1 MDRTPRPGEFYRH
14 FKNKLYQIIG
24 IAAHSETGEAMVVYQ
39 ALYGDYGLYV
49 RPLTMFVSEVDR
61 EKYPDASQKYRFERV
76 VPGAEGGFTGASSA
90 PQTADADIPVTA
102 QSAALDSS
110 GRPARGPEPSPVSAQ
125 PSDPTRGPAPS
136 PVSAQPF
143 ASTRG
148 PEPGSVSAQPSDPTP
163 NPYLMAFLEAENAD
177 GQLAALMAMDGHV
190 GQEEVDCL
198 RVVLEMGP
206 GGGSISKQL
215 TDIRKYLEMQ
225 RRYDGSRLRDRLN

>member
-24 IAAHSETGEAMVVYQ
+24 IATHSETGEAMVVYQ
-39 ALYGDYGLYV
+39 ALYGDFGLYV

-61 EKYPDASQKYRFERV
+61 EKYPDAAQKYRFERV

-90 PQTADADIPVTA
+90 FQTADADIPVTA
-102 QSAALDSS
+102 QSASLDSS
-110 GRPARGPEPSPVSAQ
+110 GRPTRGPEPSPVAAQ
-125 PSDPTRGPAPS
+125 PSGSTCGLEPS
-136 PVSAQPF
+136 P
-143 ASTRG
+143 
-148 PEPGSVSAQPSDPTP
+148 VSAQPSDPTP

>member
-39 ALYGDYGLYV
+39 ALYGDFGLYV

-61 EKYPDASQKYRFERV
+61 EKYPDAAQKYRFERV

-90 PQTADADIPVTA
+90 FQTADADIPVTA
-102 QSAALDSS
+102 QSASLDSS
-110 GRPARGPEPSPVSAQ
+110 GSPACGPEPSPVSSQ
-125 PSDPTRGPAPS
+125 PSDPI
-136 PVSAQPF
+136 
-143 ASTRG
+143 
-148 PEPGSVSAQPSDPTP
+148 P

>member
-61 EKYPDASQKYRFERV
+61 EKYPDAAQKYRFERV

-102 QSAALDSS
+102 QSASLDSS
-110 GRPARGPEPSPVSAQ
+110 GRPTHGPAPSPVSAQ
-125 PSDPTRGPAPS
+125 PSDPI
-136 PVSAQPF
+136 
-143 ASTRG
+143 
-148 PEPGSVSAQPSDPTP
+148 P

-215 TDIRKYLEMQ
+215 KDIRKYLEMQ

>member
-14 FKNKLYQIIG
+14 FKNKLYQVIG

-49 RPLTMFVSEVDR
+49 RPLTRFVSEVDR
-61 EKYPDASQKYRFERV
+61 EKYPDAAQKYRFERV

-90 PQTADADIPVTA
+90 FQTADADIPVTA
-102 QSAALDSS
+102 QSAALDAS
-110 GRPARGPEPSPVSAQ
+110 GSPARGPEPSLVSAQ
-125 PSDPTRGPAPS
+125 PSGSTCGPEPS
-136 PVSAQPF
+136 PVS
-143 ASTRG
+143 
-148 PEPGSVSAQPSDPTP
+148 VQPSDPTP

>member
-39 ALYGDYGLYV
+39 ALYGDFGLYV

-61 EKYPDASQKYRFERV
+61 EKYPEAAQKYRFERV
-76 VPGAEGGFTGASSA
+76 VPGAEGGFVSAETTSSG
-90 PQTADADIPVTA
+90 PQTVDADLPVTA
-102 QSAALDSS
+102 RSATQDSS
-110 GRPARGPEPSPVSAQ
+110 GS
-125 PSDPTRGPAPS
+125 PTRGPAPS
-136 PVSAQPF
+136 PVPAQSA

-148 PEPGSVSAQPSDPTP
+148 PAPGRVSAQPSEPTP

>member
-39 ALYGDYGLYV
+39 ALYGDFGLYV

-61 EKYPDASQKYRFERV
+61 EKYPDAAQKYRFERV

-90 PQTADADIPVTA
+90 FQTADADIPVTA
-102 QSAALDSS
+102 QSASLDSS
-110 GRPARGPEPSPVSAQ
+110 GRPTRGPE
-125 PSDPTRGPAPS
+125 PS

-148 PEPGSVSAQPSDPTP
+148 PEPGSVSAQPSDPIP

>member
-39 ALYGDYGLYV
+39 ALYGDFGLYV

-61 EKYPDASQKYRFERV
+61 EKYPDAAQKYRFEWV
-76 VPGAEGGFTGASSA
+76 VPGAEGGFTDASSA

-102 QSAALDSS
+102 QSASLDSS
-110 GRPARGPEPSPVSAQ
+110 GRPTHGPEPSLVSAQ
-125 PSDPTRGPAPS
+125 PSDPI
-136 PVSAQPF
+136 
-143 ASTRG
+143 
-148 PEPGSVSAQPSDPTP
+148 P

>member
-39 ALYGDYGLYV
+39 ALYGDFGLYV

-61 EKYPDASQKYRFERV
+61 EKYPDAAQKYRFERV

-102 QSAALDSS
+102 QSVSLDSS
-110 GRPARGPEPSPVSAQ
+110 GRPTHGPEPSPVSAQ
-125 PSDPTRGPAPS
+125 PSASTRGPAPS
-136 PVSAQPF
+136 P
-143 ASTRG
+143 
-148 PEPGSVSAQPSDPTP
+148 VSAQPSDPTP

-177 GQLAALMAMDGHV
+177 GQLTALMAMDGHV

>member
-39 ALYGDYGLYV
+39 ALYGDFGLYV

-61 EKYPDASQKYRFERV
+61 EKYPDAAQKYRFERV
-76 VPGAEGGFTGASSA
+76 MPGEEGGFTGASSA
-90 PQTADADIPVTA
+90 FQTADANIPVTA

-110 GRPARGPEPSPVSAQ
+110 GRPARGPEPSP
-125 PSDPTRGPAPS
+125 
-136 PVSAQPF
+136 
-143 ASTRG
+143 
-148 PEPGSVSAQPSDPTP
+148 VSAQPSDPTP

>member
-39 ALYGDYGLYV
+39 ALYGDFGLYV

-61 EKYPDASQKYRFERV
+61 EKYPDAAQKYRFERV
-76 VPGAEGGFTGASSA
+76 VPGAEGGFTDASSA

-102 QSAALDSS
+102 QSASLDSS
-110 GRPARGPEPSPVSAQ
+110 GRPTHGPEPSLVSAQ
-125 PSDPTRGPAPS
+125 PSDPI
-136 PVSAQPF
+136 
-143 ASTRG
+143 
-148 PEPGSVSAQPSDPTP
+148 P

>member
-102 QSAALDSS
+102 QSASLDSS
-110 GRPARGPEPSPVSAQ
+110 GRPTRGPEPSPVSAQ
-125 PSDPTRGPAPS
+125 PS
-136 PVSAQPF
+136 
-143 ASTRG
+143 ASTCG
-148 PEPGSVSAQPSDPTP
+148 PEPSPVSAQPSDPTP

>member
-61 EKYPDASQKYRFERV
+61 EKYPDAAQKYRFERV

-102 QSAALDSS
+102 QSASLDSS
-110 GRPARGPEPSPVSAQ
+110 GRPTHGPAPSPVSAQ
-125 PSDPTRGPAPS
+125 PSDPI
-136 PVSAQPF
+136 
-143 ASTRG
+143 
-148 PEPGSVSAQPSDPTP
+148 P

>member
-125 PSDPTRGPAPS
+125 PSDPT
-136 PVSAQPF
+136 
-143 ASTRG
+143 
-148 PEPGSVSAQPSDPTP
+148 P

>member
-61 EKYPDASQKYRFERV
+61 EKYPDAAQKYRFERV
-76 VPGAEGGFTGASSA
+76 VPGAEGGFTDASSA

-102 QSAALDSS
+102 QSAALDSY
-110 GRPARGPEPSPVSAQ
+110 GRPTRGPEPSPVSAQ
-125 PSDPTRGPAPS
+125 PSDPI
-136 PVSAQPF
+136 
-143 ASTRG
+143 
-148 PEPGSVSAQPSDPTP
+148 P
-163 NPYLMAFLEAENAD
+163 NPYLMDFLEAENAD

>member
-49 RPLTMFVSEVDR
+49 RPLAMFVSEVDR
-61 EKYPDASQKYRFERV
+61 EKYPDADQKYRFELV
-76 VPGAEGGFTGASSA
+76 NPGA
-90 PQTADADIPVTA
+90 ADADQETDQKA
-102 QSAALDSS
+102 ETEA
-110 GRPARGPEPSPVSAQ
+110 G
-125 PSDPTRGPAPS
+125 
-136 PVSAQPF
+136 
-143 ASTRG
+143 
-148 PEPGSVSAQPSDPTP
+148 P
-163 NPYLMAFLEAENAD
+163 NPYLMAFLEAENVN
-177 GQLAALMAMDGHV
+177 GQLEAIRAMDGHV

-206 GGGSISKQL
+206 GGGSISGQL

-225 RRYDGSRLRDRLN
+225 RRYDGSRLRDSRE

>member
-14 FKNKLYQIIG
+14 FKNKLYQVIG

-61 EKYPDASQKYRFERV
+61 EKYPDAAQKYRFERV

-90 PQTADADIPVTA
+90 FQTADADIPVTA
-102 QSAALDSS
+102 QSASLDSS
-110 GRPARGPEPSPVSAQ
+110 GRPTRGPEPSP
-125 PSDPTRGPAPS
+125 
-136 PVSAQPF
+136 
-143 ASTRG
+143 
-148 PEPGSVSAQPSDPTP
+148 VSAQPSDPTP

>member
-14 FKNKLYQIIG
+14 FKNKFYQIIG

-61 EKYPDASQKYRFERV
+61 EKYPDAAQKYRFERV

-102 QSAALDSS
+102 QSASLDSS
-110 GRPARGPEPSPVSAQ
+110 GRPTRGPEPSP
-125 PSDPTRGPAPS
+125 
-136 PVSAQPF
+136 
-143 ASTRG
+143 
-148 PEPGSVSAQPSDPTP
+148 VSAQPSDPTP

>member
-14 FKNKLYQIIG
+14 FKNKLYQVIG

-61 EKYPDASQKYRFERV
+61 EKYPDAAQKYRFERV

-102 QSAALDSS
+102 QSASLDSS
-110 GRPARGPEPSPVSAQ
+110 GRPTRGPEPSP
-125 PSDPTRGPAPS
+125 
-136 PVSAQPF
+136 
-143 ASTRG
+143 
-148 PEPGSVSAQPSDPTP
+148 VSAQPSDPTP

>member
-24 IAAHSETGEAMVVYQ
+24 IATHSETGEAMVVYQ
-39 ALYGDYGLYV
+39 ALYGDFGLYV
-49 RPLTMFVSEVDR
+49 RPLTMFASEVDR
-61 EKYPDASQKYRFERV
+61 EKYPEAAQKYRFERV
-76 VPGAEGGFTGASSA
+76 VPGAEGGFAGAETTSSA
-90 PQTADADIPVTA
+90 PQTVDADLTVTA
-102 QSAALDSS
+102 QSANTDSS
-110 GRPARGPEPSPVSAQ
+110 GSPTRGPVTAQ
-125 PSDPTRGPAPS
+125 PAAATRGPAPGQ
-136 PVSAQPF
+136 VSAQL
-143 ASTRG
+143 
-148 PEPGSVSAQPSDPTP
+148 SDPTP

-177 GQLAALMAMDGHV
+177 GQLAALLAMDGHV

>member
-14 FKNKLYQIIG
+14 FKNKLYQVIG

-61 EKYPDASQKYRFERV
+61 EKYPDAAQKYRFERV
-76 VPGAEGGFTGASSA
+76 VPGAEGGFTDASSA

-102 QSAALDSS
+102 QSASLDSS
-110 GRPARGPEPSPVSAQ
+110 GRPTHGPEPSLVSAQPSASTCGPEPSPVSAQ
-125 PSDPTRGPAPS
+125 PSDPI
-136 PVSAQPF
+136 
-143 ASTRG
+143 
-148 PEPGSVSAQPSDPTP
+148 P

>member
-39 ALYGDYGLYV
+39 ALYGDFGLYV

-61 EKYPDASQKYRFERV
+61 EKYPDAAQKYRFERV
-76 VPGAEGGFTGASSA
+76 VPGAEGGFTDASSA

-102 QSAALDSS
+102 QSASLDSS
-110 GRPARGPEPSPVSAQ
+110 
-125 PSDPTRGPAPS
+125 SDPI
-136 PVSAQPF
+136 
-143 ASTRG
+143 
-148 PEPGSVSAQPSDPTP
+148 P

-177 GQLAALMAMDGHV
+177 GQLAALVAMDGHV

>member
-61 EKYPDASQKYRFERV
+61 EKYPDAAQKYRFERV

-90 PQTADADIPVTA
+90 FQTADADIPVTA
-102 QSAALDSS
+102 QSASLDSS
-110 GRPARGPEPSPVSAQ
+110 GRPTSGPEPSPVSAQPSGSTCGPEPSPVSAQ
-125 PSDPTRGPAPS
+125 PSDPI
-136 PVSAQPF
+136 
-143 ASTRG
+143 
-148 PEPGSVSAQPSDPTP
+148 P

>member
-61 EKYPDASQKYRFERV
+61 EKYPDAAQKYRFERV

-102 QSAALDSS
+102 QSASLDSS
-110 GRPARGPEPSPVSAQ
+110 GRPTRGPE
-125 PSDPTRGPAPS
+125 PS

>member
-39 ALYGDYGLYV
+39 ALYGDFGLYV

-61 EKYPDASQKYRFERV
+61 EKYPDAAQKYRFERV

-90 PQTADADIPVTA
+90 FQTADADIPVTA
-102 QSAALDSS
+102 QSASLDSS
-110 GRPARGPEPSPVSAQ
+110 GRPTRGPE
-125 PSDPTRGPAPS
+125 PS

-148 PEPGSVSAQPSDPTP
+148 PEPGPVSAQPSDPIP

>member
-61 EKYPDASQKYRFERV
+61 EKYPDAAQKYRFERV
-76 VPGAEGGFTGASSA
+76 VPGAEGGFTDASSA
-90 PQTADADIPVTA
+90 PQTADVDIPVTA

-110 GRPARGPEPSPVSAQ
+110 GRPTCGPEPSPVAAQ
-125 PSDPTRGPAPS
+125 PSG
-136 PVSAQPF
+136 
-143 ASTRG
+143 STCG
-148 PEPGSVSAQPSDPTP
+148 PEPGSVSAQPSDPIP

-190 GQEEVDCL
+190 GQDEVDCL

>member
-14 FKNKLYQIIG
+14 FKNKLYQVIG

-61 EKYPDASQKYRFERV
+61 EKYPDAAQKYRFERV

-90 PQTADADIPVTA
+90 FQTADADIPVTA
-102 QSAALDSS
+102 QSAALDAS
-110 GRPARGPEPSPVSAQ
+110 GSPARGPEPSLVSAQ
-125 PSDPTRGPAPS
+125 PSGSTCGPEPS
-136 PVSAQPF
+136 PVS
-143 ASTRG
+143 
-148 PEPGSVSAQPSDPTP
+148 VQPSDPTP

>member
-39 ALYGDYGLYV
+39 ALYGDFGLYV

-61 EKYPDASQKYRFERV
+61 EKYPDAAQKYRFERV
-76 VPGAEGGFTGASSA
+76 VPGAEGGFTDASSA

-102 QSAALDSS
+102 QSASLDSS
-110 GRPARGPEPSPVSAQ
+110 GRPEPSPVAAQPSGSTRGPEPSPITAQ
-125 PSDPTRGPAPS
+125 PSDPI
-136 PVSAQPF
+136 
-143 ASTRG
+143 
-148 PEPGSVSAQPSDPTP
+148 P

-177 GQLAALMAMDGHV
+177 GQLAALVAMDGHV

>member
-39 ALYGDYGLYV
+39 ALYGDFGLYV

-61 EKYPDASQKYRFERV
+61 EKYPDAAQKYRFERV
-76 VPGAEGGFTGASSA
+76 VPGAEGGFTDASSA

-102 QSAALDSS
+102 QSASLDSS
-110 GRPARGPEPSPVSAQ
+110 GRPTHGPEPSLVSAQ
-125 PSDPTRGPAPS
+125 PSG
-136 PVSAQPF
+136 
-143 ASTRG
+143 STRG
-148 PEPGSVSAQPSDPTP
+148 PEPGSVSAQPSDPIP

>member
-39 ALYGDYGLYV
+39 ALYGDFGLYV

-61 EKYPDASQKYRFERV
+61 EKYPDAAQKYRFERV
-76 VPGAEGGFTGASSA
+76 VPGAEGGFTDASSS

-102 QSAALDSS
+102 QSVSLDSS
-110 GRPARGPEPSPVSAQ
+110 GRP
-125 PSDPTRGPAPS
+125 THGPAPS

-148 PEPGSVSAQPSDPTP
+148 PEPGSVSAQPSDPIP

>member
-39 ALYGDYGLYV
+39 ALYGDFGLYV

-61 EKYPDASQKYRFERV
+61 EKYPDAAQKYRFERV
-76 VPGAEGGFTGASSA
+76 VPGAEGGFTDASSA

-102 QSAALDSS
+102 QSASLDSS
-110 GRPARGPEPSPVSAQ
+110 GRPTRGPEPSP
-125 PSDPTRGPAPS
+125 
-136 PVSAQPF
+136 
-143 ASTRG
+143 
-148 PEPGSVSAQPSDPTP
+148 VSAQPSDPTP

>member
-14 FKNKLYQIIG
+14 FKNKLYQVIG

-61 EKYPDASQKYRFERV
+61 EKYPDAAQKYRFERV

-110 GRPARGPEPSPVSAQ
+110 GRPARGPEPSP
-125 PSDPTRGPAPS
+125 
-136 PVSAQPF
+136 
-143 ASTRG
+143 
-148 PEPGSVSAQPSDPTP
+148 VSAQPSDPTP

>member
-39 ALYGDYGLYV
+39 ALYGDFGLYV

-61 EKYPDASQKYRFERV
+61 EKYPDAAQKYRFERV

-90 PQTADADIPVTA
+90 FQTADADIPVTA
-102 QSAALDSS
+102 QSASLDSS
-110 GRPARGPEPSPVSAQ
+110 GRPTRGPEPGPVSAQ
-125 PSDPTRGPAPS
+125 PSDPI
-136 PVSAQPF
+136 
-143 ASTRG
+143 
-148 PEPGSVSAQPSDPTP
+148 P
-163 NPYLMAFLEAENAD
+163 NPYLMAFLEAENVD

>member
-39 ALYGDYGLYV
+39 ALYGDFGLYV

-61 EKYPDASQKYRFERV
+61 EKYPDAAQKYRFERV
-76 VPGAEGGFTGASSA
+76 VPGAEGGFTDASSA

-102 QSAALDSS
+102 QSASLDSS
-110 GRPARGPEPSPVSAQ
+110 GRPTHGPAPSPVSAQ
-125 PSDPTRGPAPS
+125 PSDPI
-136 PVSAQPF
+136 
-143 ASTRG
+143 
-148 PEPGSVSAQPSDPTP
+148 P
-163 NPYLMAFLEAENAD
+163 NPDRMAFLEAENAD